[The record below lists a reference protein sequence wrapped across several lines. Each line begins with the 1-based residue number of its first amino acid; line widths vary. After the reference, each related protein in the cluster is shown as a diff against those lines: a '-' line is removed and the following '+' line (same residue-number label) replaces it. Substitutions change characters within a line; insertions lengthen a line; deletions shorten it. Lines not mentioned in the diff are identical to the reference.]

1 MQTKG
6 QKPDMWWY
14 NFACVYSMSSAAAA
28 KDAALPASEREKFA
42 DQYGRLAVEL
52 LERAHTAG
60 SIAAGLGDYL
70 KRDTDLDALRA
81 RDDFKKLV
89 GELDKETR
97 ARSN

>member
-1 MQTKG
+1 VRVF
-6 QKPDMWWY
+6 
-14 NFACVYSMSSAAAA
+14 NVLSSRSEGRCAA
-28 KDAALPASEREKFA
+28 ASEREKFA